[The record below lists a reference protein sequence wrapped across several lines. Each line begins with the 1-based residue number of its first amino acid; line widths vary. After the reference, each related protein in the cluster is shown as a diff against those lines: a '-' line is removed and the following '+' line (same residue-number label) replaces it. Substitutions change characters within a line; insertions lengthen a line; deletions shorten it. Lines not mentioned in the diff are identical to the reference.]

1 MGLIMSTVVITGA
14 NGGIGLAFVEH
25 YLKKDYEV
33 YALCRQ
39 ADDKLKSSGA
49 YVIEGIELTN
59 DEGFKKANKALEDV
73 AIDILINNA
82 GVLRNEKLGSINYD
96 DIQHQFLVNTIA
108 PLRLTE
114 MLCDRLLTGAKVAM
128 ITSRMGS
135 IEDNTSGSY
144 YGYRGSKAALNAVGV
159 SLANDLKD
167 KGVWVGLLHPGF
179 VNTKMVSFQ
188 GQIEPEESV
197 SGLSAIIDDN
207 ANASNSGRFWH
218 TNGEFLPW

>member
-135 IEDNTSGSY
+135 IEDNTQVVTMAIEDQKPY
-144 YGYRGSKAALNAVGV
+144 PNAVGV